1 LTVHF
6 GTVEE
11 DPLRNDVTFVVIM
24 VAFFALAALFVI
36 ACDKIIGSDEE
47 ALAAGAEEP
56 AAEPERV
63 AA

>member
-1 LTVHF
+1 MTVHF

-47 ALAAGAEEP
+47 ALAAGEPLPAELE
-56 AAEPERV
+56 EV

>member
-1 LTVHF
+1 M
-6 GTVEE
+6 VEE
-11 DPLRNDVTFVVIM
+11 DPLKNDFTFVVIM

-47 ALAAGAEEP
+47 ALAASEEELTP
-56 AAEPERV
+56 APEEL

>member
-1 LTVHF
+1 V
-6 GTVEE
+6 
-11 DPLRNDVTFVVIM
+11 RNDFTFVVIM

-47 ALAAGAEEP
+47 ALAASEGELAP
-56 AAEPERV
+56 APEPEEL

>member
-1 LTVHF
+1 
-6 GTVEE
+6 
-11 DPLRNDVTFVVIM
+11 LRNDVTFVVIM

-47 ALAAGAEEP
+47 ALAAGEDAIAP
-56 AAEPERV
+56 EPERL